1 MPINEMLLR
10 EFDQEMSKTKTT
22 LERVP
27 NDKWDWKPHEKSGTL
42 GCMAGHVVTLP
53 GFTVA
58 VSTNSEYDVATG
70 KAPKPVRKPTWWGF
84 SPR

>member
-27 NDKWDWKPHEKSGTL
+27 KDRWDWKPHEKSGTL
-42 GCMAGHVVTLP
+42 GWMAGHVATLP
-53 GFTVA
+53 G
-58 VSTNSEYDVATG
+58 SRS
-70 KAPKPVRKPTWWGF
+70 R
-84 SPR
+84 